1 MLASAWRYRRFI
13 VSSIR
18 ADFQARFA
26 RSRVGLFWMV
36 AQPLAQVAIFSF
48 VLSGL
53 LAARIPNVSGPY
65 AYVIFLMA
73 GTLCWSLFS
82 DVVARCLTIF
92 IESGNMIKKIAFP
105 RVSLPL
111 IVTGIAL
118 ANNAA
123 LFLVVACAASLLGYP
138 ISIHYVWL
146 PPLVLLTVALAIG
159 LGIICGTLNVFSRD
173 VGQVVPVLL
182 QLLFWM
188 TPIVYIASIL
198 PEPFQQWLA
207 WNPLVAIVQSY
218 QDVIL
223 FARPP
228 AWDSLVPA
236 AVVSGVLLFVALGL
250 FRRAAGEMPDVL

>member
-13 VSSIR
+13 ASSIR

-26 RSRVGLFWMV
+26 RSRVGLLWII

-53 LAARIPNVSGPY
+53 LATRIPNVSGPY
-65 AYVIFLMA
+65 AYVIYLMA

-82 DVVARCLTIF
+82 DVVSRCLAIF
-92 IESGNMIKKIAFP
+92 IDSGNLIKKIAFP

-111 IVTGIAL
+111 IVTGIAFV
-118 ANNAA
+118 NNAA
-123 LFLVVACAASLLGYP
+123 LFIVVACAAALLGYP
-138 ISIHYVWL
+138 LSIHYVWL
-146 PPLVLLTVALAIG
+146 PVLVLLTVALATG

-188 TPIVYIASIL
+188 TPIVYMPSIL
-198 PEPFQQWLA
+198 PEAFQQWIA
-207 WNPLVAIVQSY
+207 WNPLAAIVESY

-223 FARPP
+223 FARSP
-228 AWDSLVPA
+228 AWDRLLPA
-236 AVVSGVLLFVALGL
+236 AVLSAVLLAVALGL
-250 FRRAAGEMPDVL
+250 FRRAASEMPDVL